1 MFYIRPFLGKS
12 RRMNWRK
19 VVLPLWEGSGKF
31 GSPSDVIIPGS
42 KLEINLPVTSMPEN
56 LLYSIDE
63 NKAENKGAR

>member
-12 RRMNWRK
+12 GRMNWRK
-19 VVLPLWEGSGKF
+19 VGKF

>member
-19 VVLPLWEGSGKF
+19 VVKF